1 MSKPDYMTMLNED
14 WEEID
19 IQICVCSI
27 CGKEGLCKVL
37 RKGDKEVK
45 ICESCFLEDT
55 NRFSPIK
62 ESDVKRVTTR

>member
-1 MSKPDYMTMLNED
+1 MLNEG

-19 IQICVCSI
+19 IRICVCSI

-37 RKGDKEVK
+37 RKDDKEVK

-62 ESDVKRVTTR
+62 EEEE